1 MADDVASDAA
11 GEAEAE
17 AEDVLFRELQTTSVY
32 DSLQRTPPE
41 RHVLTLDR
49 AQATYQDIGAALTN
63 PGASAVQT
71 RAPEI
76 VVQVRK
82 RAGAAELLIDG
93 YVSEGTPD
101 PDNANARVHKL
112 EFHKGLHEDAETH
125 TRVFSPIAVVAATE
139 DGQHPLQSVRVAV
152 VHTYRENGEVVG
164 DTTMTSEAN
173 LLPHRVTDVRC
184 NVVRAPYPLTFG
196 PAPTVHILDDAKANL
211 VQKRRMLAQLS
222 RTLSGIGVSVA
233 AAYFRSPT
241 GGLGAVIDAIAV
253 SLAVPPLYAL
263 ATLAMLSGWTIAAHV
278 LNYSAPN
285 AFELENLQD
294 GTRRQRLVTSIGKDA
309 TRAYLN
315 DRPLPKPKDVS
326 LSLEEFAK
334 SLETIAVLRTMQPD
348 DVIDPDTT
356 EKLKNINTLRAVWN
370 WLTNDTRNITGINM
384 QLSGQFTTGVHVRV
398 SIDDPMACNPTTQH
412 HDIHCGRNDAY
423 VLGAAAAGTIHSIAR
438 VRSAINK
445 IMRMLDSGADDNY
458 QGQTW
463 FDRNFLAPAWYTLV
477 VLRYR
482 YTRSGFK
489 GILNNARNHITTAWN
504 EDTNEMKGALRN
516 RQEFFRNAKERVK
529 AKLFDPFFD
538 KRGPAELLL
547 VQMTQAV
554 AEMRVPRES
563 PSSLWVRRLP
573 QRVRAHAGV
582 RLFAN
587 APKPSMEYADV
598 EQDGMLARQ
607 YTQYEAAI
615 TQLSLAMR
623 SASVALARFV
633 PTWEAS
639 RDAHIALYCVCQS
652 IASSQFTAL
661 KPSPRHSTL
670 TLSTPADIQ
679 FAAAIASVPERTQRR
694 LRLVAKRAR
703 QESDKSVLEAL
714 GLKHTNA
721 DLLACQVFGDL
732 WIAELMGMHES
743 HSPKQVQMLEQASS
757 RAAARLAQAG
767 SLLLRLVAGGNP
779 TSTLGDDDNDD
790 AGYGAP
796 STTDIALVATQ
807 AGRDAGLLLDRVL
820 FSQNFAF
827 LRAAMVPLIRNAAYT
842 AKRAATVFEKRVPAH
857 LPHGPTASLFGDR
870 HDGVA
875 AFLRAKSLTDDARLV
890 QAITAAYPSA
900 RLLGATGEFNLVQ
913 VAALRGRSP
922 TKRHV
927 RMSTRELVAA
937 MRFRLSSLQMEPEL
951 DKADKLDIDALAE
964 ALTTVE
970 LGEGKHRSYYV
981 PFGFGDARPAPTF
994 PPCAAPMFG
1003 TVPVFCDALALAFG
1017 SILRCL
1023 RDTVD
1028 PNPPTRP
1035 LCIRLKPVL
1044 DCLHDPGMGPEVEA
1058 AHPNTVHVIRED
1070 ACVVATF
1077 AASRAVAGA
1086 LPNGAAPVA
1095 ATVPTDA
1102 PLPVVEVTRAAE
1114 AHVSGPET
1122 VALAARV
1129 SSIAWNAERVMQAVV
1144 AALASADPGAPFDAV
1159 ELTLELPPDGDER
1172 SYWHSAPP
1180 APFAIAQKRR
1190 RDELHAKDLYGRLSL
1205 LTKLHLEWLN
1215 TAMRAQDS
1223 VSVSDVI
1230 MSNPLQA
1237 VPFNVYTLVAA
1248 REGVNLAT
1256 PLEYLATGQPLQDW
1270 VAVANARDSVLNAL
1284 SNGQTPAFTFTD
1296 EQAAERASFLR
1307 GIAEAQEELHEHL
1320 KQQTAVSTDATL
1332 QQVRTILQV
1341 PAPPN
1346 DAPNAQSNEPS
1357 RRALVGA
1364 MGVGMAMLQ
1373 PLLQTVRVA
1382 CAGVERVASDRSCQ
1396 GAIQGLEAVFAQC
1409 AAVRLSE
1416 ACLLTAAH
1424 MYAP

>member
-1 MADDVASDAA
+1 MAGDDDSGGAGGA
-11 GEAEAE
+11 GEEAS
-17 AEDVLFRELQTTSVY
+17 DVLFRELQTTSVY

-41 RHVLTLDR
+41 RHILTLSQ
-49 AQATYQDIGAALTN
+49 AQPTYQDIGTALTR
-63 PGASAVQT
+63 PSASAVQT
-71 RAPEI
+71 RTPEI

-112 EFHKGLHEDAETH
+112 KFHKGLHEDAETH

-164 DTTMTSEAN
+164 ETTMTSEVN

-196 PAPTVHILDDAKANL
+196 PAPTVHILDDAKVN
-211 VQKRRMLAQLS
+211 LAQKKRMVTQLVRS
-222 RTLSGIGVSVA
+222 LSGIGVSVVANYFASPVGGVGAAINA
-233 AAYFRSPT
+233 AAVT
-241 GGLGAVIDAIAV
+241 V
-253 SLAVPPLYAL
+253 AVPPVYAL
-263 ATLAMLSGWTIAAHV
+263 ATLAMLSGWTLAAHV
-278 LNYSAPN
+278 LNYTAPN
-285 AFELENLQD
+285 AFELDNLTD
-294 GTRRQRLVTSIGKDA
+294 GIRRQRLVTSIGKNA
-309 TRAYLN
+309 ARAYLN
-315 DRPLPKPKDVS
+315 ERPLPKPKDVS

-334 SLETIAVLRTMQPD
+334 ALETIAVLRTMQPD

-370 WLTNDTRNITGINM
+370 WLTNDTLNITGINM
-384 QLSGQFTTGVHVRV
+384 QLSGQYTTGVHVRI

-412 HDIHCGRNDAY
+412 HDIHCDRADAH
-423 VLGAAAAGTIHSIAR
+423 VLGAAAAGTIRSVAR

-445 IMRMLDSGADDNY
+445 VMRMLDSGADDDY

-463 FDRNFLAPAWYTLV
+463 FDRTFLAPAWYTLV

-482 YTRSGFK
+482 YNQNGLR
-489 GILNNARNHITTAWN
+489 GILNNARNHITRAWN
-504 EDTNEMKGALRN
+504 EDTSEMAGTLEN
-516 RQEFFRNAKERVK
+516 RQEFFRNAKARVK

-538 KRGPAELLL
+538 KQGPTELLL
-547 VQMTQAV
+547 VQMTKAL
-554 AEMRVPRES
+554 ANMYVPRES
-563 PSSLWVRRLP
+563 RISLWVRRLP
-573 QRVRAHAGV
+573 QRVRAHAGL

-587 APKPSMEYADV
+587 APMPKTEYADV
-598 EQDGMLARQ
+598 EQDGILTRQ
-607 YTQYEAAI
+607 FTQYESAI
-615 TQLSLAMR
+615 TQLSQAMR
-623 SASVALARFV
+623 TANVALARFV
-633 PTWEAS
+633 PAWEAS
-639 RDAHIALYCVCQS
+639 RDAHIALFCVCRT
-652 IASSQFTAL
+652 IASSQSTAL
-661 KPSPRHSTL
+661 KASPRHSTL
-670 TLSTPADIQ
+670 TLSTPTDIQ
-679 FAAAIASVPERTQRR
+679 FSAVIASVPERAQRR

-703 QESDKSVLEAL
+703 QESDESILEAL

-743 HSPKQVQMLEQASS
+743 RSPKQVQMLEQASS

-767 SLLLRLVAGGNP
+767 NLLLRLVAGGNP
-779 TSTLGDDDNDD
+779 TSTLDDDNDD

-796 STTDIALVATQ
+796 YTTDIALVATQ

-842 AKRAATVFEKRVPAH
+842 AKRAATVFEKRVPAR

-875 AFLRAKSLTDDARLV
+875 AFLRAKSLTDDAKLV

-900 RLLGATGEFNLVQ
+900 RLLEATGKFNSVQ

-922 TKRHV
+922 TKRAV
-927 RMSTRELVAA
+927 RMSTRELIAA

-951 DKADKLDIDALAE
+951 DKADELDIDALAE
-964 ALTTVE
+964 ALTRVE

-1003 TVPVFCDALALAFG
+1003 TVPVFCDALVYAFS

-1023 RDTVD
+1023 RDTAD

-1044 DCLHDPGMGPEVEA
+1044 DCLHDPGMDQEVEA
-1058 AHPNTVHVIRED
+1058 AHPNTVHVSRED
-1070 ACVVATF
+1070 ACMVATF
-1077 AASRAVAGA
+1077 AASRAVAST
-1086 LPNGAAPVA
+1086 LSSGAAPVT
-1095 ATVPTDA
+1095 ATLEPDA

-1114 AHVSGPET
+1114 AHVAGPET
-1122 VALAARV
+1122 VELAARV

-1144 AALASADPGAPFDAV
+1144 AALASADPEASFDAV
-1159 ELTLELPPDGDER
+1159 ELTLVLPPDGDER
-1172 SYWHSAPP
+1172 SYWHTAPP
-1180 APFAIAQKRR
+1180 APFAFAQKRR

-1215 TAMRAQDS
+1215 AAMRAQNPLS
-1223 VSVSDVI
+1223 VSNVI

-1237 VPFNVYTLVAA
+1237 VPDDVFTQVAD
-1248 REGVNLAT
+1248 REGVNVAA
-1256 PLEYLATGQPLQDW
+1256 PLEHLANGQPLQDW
-1270 VAVANARDSVLNAL
+1270 AAVANARDSVLNAL
-1284 SNGQTPAFTFTD
+1284 DGQTPAFTFTD
-1296 EQAAERASFLR
+1296 EQTAERASFLS
-1307 GIAEAQEELHEHL
+1307 GIAEAQQELREHL
-1320 KQQTAVSTDATL
+1320 QQQAAASIDPTL

-1341 PAPPN
+1341 PDPPN
-1346 DAPNAQSNEPS
+1346 DTPNVQSNEPS

-1373 PLLQTVRVA
+1373 PLLQRVRVA
-1382 CAGVERVASDRSCQ
+1382 CVGVERVASDKSCQ
-1396 GAIQGLEAVFAQC
+1396 DAIKGLGGVFAQC

-1424 MYAP
+1424 MYAQ

>member
-1 MADDVASDAA
+1 MAGDDDSGGAGGA
-11 GEAEAE
+11 GEEAS
-17 AEDVLFRELQTTSVY
+17 DVLFRELQTTSVY

-41 RHVLTLDR
+41 RHILTLSR
-49 AQATYQDIGAALTN
+49 AQPTYQDIGTALTRA
-63 PGASAVQT
+63 GASAVQT

-82 RAGAAELLIDG
+82 RAGTTQLLIDG

-112 EFHKGLHEDAETH
+112 KFHKGLHEDAETH

-152 VHTYRENGEVVG
+152 VHAYRESGEMVG
-164 DTTMTSEAN
+164 ETTMTSEVN

-196 PAPTVHILDDAKANL
+196 PAPTVHILDDAKLNL
-211 VQKRRMLAQLS
+211 DQKRRIVRQLA
-222 RTLSGIGVSVA
+222 TVLSGIGVSVVARYFESPSGGIPA
-233 AAYFRSPT
+233 AINVVAQ
-241 GGLGAVIDAIAV
+241 
-253 SLAVPPLYAL
+253 SLAVTPVYAL
-263 ATLAMLSGWTIAAHV
+263 ATLAMLSGWPVVGTV
-278 LNYSAPN
+278 LNYIAPSI
-285 AFELENLQD
+285 FELDNLTN
-294 GTRRQRLVTSIGKDA
+294 GKKKQRLVSSIGTGA
-309 TRAYLN
+309 AREYLRTR
-315 DRPLPKPKDVS
+315 PPPKAKDVS
-326 LSLEEFAK
+326 LSLDEFAK
-334 SLETIAVLRTMQPD
+334 ALETIAVLRTMQPD
-348 DVIDPDTT
+348 DDIDPDTT
-356 EKLKNINTLRAVWN
+356 EKLKNFNTLRALWN
-370 WLTNDTRNITGINM
+370 WLTNDTPNIIGINM
-384 QLSGQFTTGVHVRV
+384 QLSGQFTTGVHVRI

-412 HDIHCGRNDAY
+412 HDIHCGRADAH
-423 VLGAAAAGTIHSIAR
+423 VLGAATAGTLRSIAR

-445 IMRMLDSGADDNY
+445 IMRMLDSGADDDY

-463 FDRNFLAPAWYTLV
+463 FDRTFLAPAWYTLV

-482 YTRSGFK
+482 YNQNGLR
-489 GILNNARNHITTAWN
+489 GILNNARNHITKAWN
-504 EDTNEMKGALRN
+504 EDSSEMKDALVN
-516 RQEFFRNAKERVK
+516 RQEFFRNAKARVK

-538 KRGPAELLL
+538 KQGPAELLL
-547 VQMTQAV
+547 VQMTKAI
-554 AEMRVPRES
+554 ANMRVPYNS
-563 PSSLWVRRLP
+563 PISLWVRRLP
-573 QRVRAHAGV
+573 QRVRAHAGA

-587 APKPSMEYADV
+587 APMPTTEFADV
-598 EQDGMLARQ
+598 EVDGVLARQ
-607 YTQYEAAI
+607 FTQYESAI

-633 PTWEAS
+633 PAWEAS
-639 RDAHIALYCVCQS
+639 RDAHIALFCVCRT
-652 IASSQFTAL
+652 IVSSESTAL

-679 FAAAIASVPERTQRR
+679 FSVTIASMPERTQRR

-743 HSPKQVQMLEQASS
+743 RSPKQVQMLEQASS

-767 SLLLRLVAGGNP
+767 NLLLRLVAGGNP
-779 TSTLGDDDNDD
+779 TSTLDDDNDD

-796 STTDIALVATQ
+796 GTTDIALVATQ

-842 AKRAATVFEKRVPAH
+842 AKRAATVFEKRVPTL

-875 AFLRAKSLTDDARLV
+875 AFLRAKSLTDDAKLV

-900 RLLGATGEFNLVQ
+900 RLLEATGEFDSVQ

-922 TKRHV
+922 TKRAV

-964 ALTTVE
+964 ALTTVK
-970 LGEGKHRSYYV
+970 LREGKHRSYYV

-1003 TVPVFCDALALAFG
+1003 TVPVFCDALVYAFS

-1023 RDTVD
+1023 RDTAD

-1044 DCLHDPGMGPEVEA
+1044 DCLHDPGIDQEVEA
-1058 AHPNTVHVIRED
+1058 AHPNTVHVSRED
-1070 ACVVATF
+1070 ACMVATF
-1077 AASRAVAGA
+1077 AASRAVASA
-1086 LPNGAAPVA
+1086 LPSGAAPVT
-1095 ATVPTDA
+1095 ATLEPDA

-1114 AHVSGPET
+1114 AHVAGPET
-1122 VALAARV
+1122 VEFAARV

-1144 AALASADPGAPFDAV
+1144 AALASADPEAPFDAV
-1159 ELTLELPPDGDER
+1159 ELTLVLPPNGDER
-1172 SYWHSAPP
+1172 SYWHTAPP
-1180 APFAIAQKRR
+1180 APFAIAQERR

-1215 TAMRAQDS
+1215 AAVRTQRTDI
-1223 VSVSDVI
+1223 VNDVLLGEPAGAI
-1230 MSNPLQA
+1230 TDD
-1237 VPFNVYTLVAA
+1237 FTRVAGKV
-1248 REGVNLAT
+1248 GVGLAA
-1256 PLEYLATGQPLQDW
+1256 PLEYLANGQPLQDW
-1270 VAVANARDSVLNAL
+1270 IAVANTRDRVLNVL
-1284 SNGQTPAFTFTD
+1284 GSDQNPAFTFTD
-1296 EQAAERASFLR
+1296 EQAAQRASFLS
-1307 GIAEAQEELHEHL
+1307 GIAEAQEELREHL
-1320 KQQTAVSTDATL
+1320 QQQAAASIDPTL

-1341 PAPPN
+1341 PDPPN
-1346 DAPNAQSNEPS
+1346 DAPNVQSNEPS

-1373 PLLQTVRVA
+1373 PLLQRVRVA
-1382 CAGVERVASDRSCQ
+1382 CVGVERVASDKSCQ
-1396 GAIQGLEAVFAQC
+1396 DAIKGLGGVFAQC

-1424 MYAP
+1424 MYAQ

>member
-1 MADDVASDAA
+1 MADDDAPEVE
-11 GEAEAE
+11 G
-17 AEDVLFRELQTTSVY
+17 EDVLFRELQTTSVY
-32 DSLQRTPPE
+32 DSLQRAPPE
-41 RHVLTLDR
+41 RHILTLSR
-49 AQATYQDIGAALTN
+49 AQPTYQIIETVFSS

-82 RAGAAELLIDG
+82 RAGATELLIDG
-93 YVSEGTPD
+93 YVSEGVPD

-112 EFHKGLHEDAETH
+112 KFHKGLHEDAETH
-125 TRVFSPIAVVAATE
+125 TRIFSPIAVVAATE

-152 VHTYRENGEVVG
+152 VHTYRENGVEVGESTV
-164 DTTMTSEAN
+164 TAEAN
-173 LLPHRVTDVRC
+173 LVPHRVTDVRC
-184 NVVRAPYPLTFG
+184 NVVRAPYPLAFG
-196 PAPTVHILDDAKANL
+196 PAPTVHIMDDSKDSSYARKGLIRQAITALGGVAIRVGANYMASNATAIQAAVQGL
-211 VQKRRMLAQLS
+211 VIATPTTAVFL
-222 RTLSGIGVSVA
+222 VA
-233 AAYFRSPT
+233 TMAA
-241 GGLGAVIDAIAV
+241 GLGWSFTA
-253 SLAVPPLYAL
+253 AL
-263 ATLAMLSGWTIAAHV
+263 LNHV
-278 LNYSAPN
+278 APN
-285 AFELENLQD
+285 AYELSDSPDL
-294 GTRRQRLVTSIGKDA
+294 TRRSALALQVGMQT
-309 TRAYLN
+309 LN
-315 DRPLPKPKDVS
+315 EYMRKRPAPKPKDVS

-334 SLETIAVLRTMQPD
+334 ALETISVLRDVQND
-348 DVIDPDTT
+348 DAIDPGTVS
-356 EKLKNINTLRAVWN
+356 KLKSFSTLRAVWN
-370 WLTNDTRNITGINM
+370 WLTSDSPSVSHLTLRLDN
-384 QLSGQFTTGVHVRV
+384 QFTTGVHVRI

-412 HDIHCGRNDAY
+412 HEIHCGRADAH
-423 VLGAAAAGTIHSIAR
+423 VLGAAAAGTIRSMQR
-438 VRSAINK
+438 VRAAIDK
-445 IMRMLDSGADDNY
+445 IMRMLDSGADDAY
-458 QGQTW
+458 RGQTW
-463 FDRNFLAPAWYTLV
+463 FDRTYIAPAWYVTT
-477 VLRYR
+477 VLARR
-482 YTRSGFK
+482 ARQAGFK
-489 GILNNARNHITTAWN
+489 GLLANAKTHIAQVWEEDAGAWSN
-504 EDTNEMKGALRN
+504 TLKSRK
-516 RQEFFRNAKERVK
+516 EFFTKAKERVR
-529 AKLFDPFFD
+529 AKLFFPFLD
-538 KRGPAELLL
+538 KVGPGEQLL
-547 VQMTQAV
+547 VRLSNAV
-554 AEMRVPRES
+554 ADMRVPRES
-563 PSSLWVRRLP
+563 RTSLWVRRLP

-587 APKPSMEYADV
+587 APKPTTEYADV
-598 EQDGMLARQ
+598 EENGVLTRQ
-607 YTQYEAAI
+607 YTQYEAAA
-615 TQLSLAMR
+615 TQLALAMR
-623 SASVALARFV
+623 AASLALARFV
-633 PTWEAS
+633 PAWEAS
-639 RDAHIALYCVCQS
+639 RDAHIALYCVCRT
-652 IASSQFTAL
+652 IASAQSTAL

-670 TLSTPADIQ
+670 ALSTPADIQ

-703 QESDKSVLEAL
+703 QESDESVLEAL

-732 WIAELMGMHES
+732 WIAELMSMHEARS
-743 HSPKQVQMLEQASS
+743 SKQVQMLEQASS

-767 SLLLRLVAGGNP
+767 NLLLRLVAGSNP
-779 TSTLGDDDNDD
+779 TSTLGDDNDG

-796 STTDIALVATQ
+796 STTDVALVATQ

-820 FSQNFAF
+820 FSQDYAF

-842 AKRAATVFEKRVPAH
+842 AKRAATVFEKRVPAR

-875 AFLRAKSLTDDARLV
+875 AFLRAKSLTDDAKLV

-900 RLLGATGEFNLVQ
+900 RLLGATGEFNSVQ

-922 TKRHV
+922 TKRLV

-1003 TVPVFCDALALAFG
+1003 TVPVFCDALAHAFG

-1023 RDTVD
+1023 RDTTD

-1044 DCLHDPGMGPEVEA
+1044 DCLHDPGMDPEVEA

-1077 AASRAVAGA
+1077 AASRAVASA
-1086 LPNGAAPVA
+1086 LPSGAAPA
-1095 ATVPTDA
+1095 GATVGTDA

-1114 AHVSGPET
+1114 AHVAGPET
-1122 VALAARV
+1122 VELAARV

-1159 ELTLELPPDGDER
+1159 VLTLELPPDGDER

-1205 LTKLHLEWLN
+1205 LTKLHLDWLN
-1215 TAMRAQDS
+1215 TAMRAQNAFD
-1223 VSVSDVI
+1223 VSDVLMTGAMQSVPDDVFTQVANRENLNI
-1230 MSNPLQA
+1230 AAPL
-1237 VPFNVYTLVAA
+1237 
-1248 REGVNLAT
+1248 ENLAN
-1256 PLEYLATGQPLQDW
+1256 GQPLQDW

-1284 SNGQTPAFTFTD
+1284 NSGQTPAFTFTN
-1296 EQAAERASFLR
+1296 EQAAERASFR
-1307 GIAEAQEELHEHL
+1307 SGIAEAQEELRKHL
-1320 KQQTAVSTDATL
+1320 QQQTAASTDPTL
-1332 QQVRTILQV
+1332 QRVWTILQV
-1341 PAPPN
+1341 PDPPN
-1346 DAPNAQSNEPS
+1346 DASNAQSNEPS

-1364 MGVGMAMLQ
+1364 VGVGMAMLL
-1373 PLLQTVRVA
+1373 PLLQNVRVS

-1396 GAIQGLEAVFAQC
+1396 DAIQGLVGVFAQC

-1424 MYAP
+1424 MHA

>member
-1 MADDVASDAA
+1 MADDDAPEVE
-11 GEAEAE
+11 G
-17 AEDVLFRELQTTSVY
+17 EDVLFRELQTTSVY
-32 DSLQRTPPE
+32 DSLQRAPPE
-41 RHVLTLDR
+41 RHILTLSR
-49 AQATYQDIGAALTN
+49 AEARYQDIGTALTSS
-63 PGASAVQT
+63 GASAVQT

-82 RAGAAELLIDG
+82 RAGATELLIDG
-93 YVSEGTPD
+93 YVSEGVPD

-112 EFHKGLHEDAETH
+112 KFHKGLHEDAETH

-152 VHTYRENGEVVG
+152 VHAYRENGEVIG

-196 PAPTVHILDDAKANL
+196 PAPTVHILDTTKEEIFKKYTI
-211 VQKRRMLAQLS
+211 VKQLF
-222 RTLSGIGVSVA
+222 RVLSGTGVTVVA
-233 AAYFRSPT
+233 NYFASPT
-241 GGLGAVIDAIAV
+241 GGVGVAIDAVAV
-253 SLAVPPLYAL
+253 SLGIAPVYAV
-263 ATLAMLSGWTIAAHV
+263 ATLAMLAGWTATAAV

-285 AFELENLQD
+285 VFELDNLTD
-294 GTRRQRLVTSIGKDA
+294 GVRRQRLVTSIGKGA
-309 TRAYLN
+309 LNEYLRTRPA
-315 DRPLPKPKDVS
+315 PKPKDVS

-334 SLETIAVLRTMQPD
+334 ALETIAVLRTMQPD
-348 DVIDPDTT
+348 DVIDPDTM
-356 EKLKNINTLRAVWN
+356 EKMKNFNTLRAVWN
-370 WLTNDTRNITGINM
+370 WLTNDTLNVVGSNL
-384 QLSGQFTTGVHVRV
+384 QLSGQFTTGVHVRI
-398 SIDDPMACNPTTQH
+398 SIDDPMACNPTTKH
-412 HDIHCGRNDAY
+412 HDIHCGRADAH
-423 VLGAAAAGTIHSIAR
+423 VLGAAAAGTIRSIAR
-438 VRSAINK
+438 VRSAVNK
-445 IMRMLDSGADDNY
+445 IMRMLDNGADDDY

-463 FDRNFLAPAWYTLV
+463 FDRTFLAPAWYTLV

-482 YTRSGFK
+482 YNQSGLR
-489 GILNNARNHITTAWN
+489 GILNNARNHITKAWN
-504 EDTNEMKGALRN
+504 EDTNEMKGALVN

-538 KRGPAELLL
+538 KQGPAELLL
-547 VQMTQAV
+547 VQMTEAL
-554 AEMRVPRES
+554 AKMRVPRES
-563 PSSLWVRRLP
+563 RISLWVRRLP
-573 QRVRAHAGV
+573 QRVRAHAGL

-587 APKPSMEYADV
+587 APKPSTEYADV
-598 EQDGMLARQ
+598 EVDGVLARQ
-607 YTQYEAAI
+607 YTQYESAT
-615 TQLSLAMR
+615 TQLSQAMR
-623 SASVALARFV
+623 SSSVALARFV
-633 PTWEAS
+633 PAWEAS
-639 RDAHIALYCVCQS
+639 RDAHIALFCVCQT
-652 IASSQFTAL
+652 IASSQSTAL

-670 TLSTPADIQ
+670 ALSTPADIQ

-703 QESDKSVLEAL
+703 QESDKSALEAL

-732 WIAELMGMHES
+732 WIAELMGMHEAS
-743 HSPKQVQMLEQASS
+743 SSKQVQMLEQASS

-767 SLLLRLVAGGNP
+767 NLLLRLVAGSNP
-779 TSTLGDDDNDD
+779 TSTLGDDD

-796 STTDIALVATQ
+796 SATDVALVATQ

-820 FSQNFAF
+820 FSQDYAF

-842 AKRAATVFEKRVPAH
+842 AKRAATVFEKRVPTL

-875 AFLRAKSLTDDARLV
+875 AFLRAKSLTDNAALV

-900 RLLGATGEFNLVQ
+900 RLLGATGEFNSMQ

-922 TKRHV
+922 TKRRV

-951 DKADKLDIDALAE
+951 DKADKLLDIDALAE

-1003 TVPVFCDALALAFG
+1003 TVPVFCDALAHAFG
-1017 SILRCL
+1017 AVLRCL
-1023 RDTVD
+1023 RDTAD

-1044 DCLHDPGMGPEVEA
+1044 DCLHDPGMDPEVEA

-1086 LPNGAAPVA
+1086 PPSGAAPAGA
-1095 ATVPTDA
+1095 AVEEDA

-1114 AHVSGPET
+1114 AHVAGPET
-1122 VALAARV
+1122 VELAARV

-1205 LTKLHLEWLN
+1205 LTKLHLDWLN
-1215 TAMRAQDS
+1215 TAVRAQRA
-1223 VSVSDVI
+1223 DVVNDVLLGEPAGAI
-1230 MSNPLQA
+1230 TDD
-1237 VPFNVYTLVAA
+1237 FTRVAGKV
-1248 REGVNLAT
+1248 RVDLAA
-1256 PLEYLATGQPLQDW
+1256 PLEYLANGQPLQDW
-1270 VAVANARDSVLNAL
+1270 VDVAKARDRVLNAL
-1284 SNGQTPAFTFTD
+1284 GSDQNPAFTFTD
-1296 EQAAERASFLR
+1296 EQAAERASFLS
-1307 GIAEAQEELHEHL
+1307 GIAETQEELREHL
-1320 KQQTAVSTDATL
+1320 QQQAAASTDPTL

-1341 PAPPN
+1341 PDPPN

-1373 PLLQTVRVA
+1373 PLLQGVRVA

-1424 MYAP
+1424 MYAR